1 MKLPRIIGHRGAAE
15 DAPENTLE
23 SFRAAAREGATWVE
37 FDAKLSADNA
47 IVILHDDD
55 LDRTTSGRGPARLRT
70 LAELQ
75 ALDAGAWFK
84 PAFAGARIPTLAE
97 TVAVLD
103 QLGLGANVEIKPCPG
118 REKETASVV
127 MAALRRL
134 WPKARPLPLV
144 SSFAPECL
152 RVAQAEAPEFSR
164 GLLLEEHPL
173 DWLAQARGVGA
184 ATVNIWERDATPDWC
199 REIKAA
205 GYGLLAYTVN
215 DADRAAQLFAWG
227 VDGVFTDAPG
237 RLLAKLGN

>member
-15 DAPENTLE
+15 NAPENTLE
-23 SFRAAAREGATWVE
+23 SFRAAAAEGAQWVE
-37 FDAKLSADNA
+37 FDAKLTADNA

-55 LDRTTSGRGPARLRT
+55 LDRTTSGKGPARLKT

-84 PAFAGARIPTLAE
+84 PVFAGARIPTLAE
-97 TVAVLD
+97 TVAVLG

-118 REKETASVV
+118 RERETARVV

-152 RVAQAEAPEFSR
+152 RIAQAEAPEFAR

-215 DADRAAQLFAWG
+215 DADRAAELFAWG